1 MQSSWDEELP
11 DCRYEH
17 KQPSLIKPSS
27 HTPNHMLYL
36 SNLDDQKFLRFS
48 IKYLYLFQKSVP
60 INLLKH
66 SLSRVL
72 VDYYPLAGRLKN
84 LQSHHE
90 HHDDDYD
97 DDGDDD
103 GDDDDKLQVDCNGEG
118 AVFAEAFMDL
128 SAQEFLQISN
138 KPCKSWRKL
147 LFRVDAPTF
156 VDTPPLVVQVTKLR
170 CGGMILCT
178 AINHCL
184 CDGIGTS
191 QFLQAWAYL
200 TTKPNG
206 SVPITPFH
214 SRHVFK
220 PRSPSSLLPSVH
232 PAFTKTVYNPTIGD
246 CLSLNLYLQSQ
257 PLVPA
262 SLTYT
267 ASNILCLK
275 SQCVPS
281 LKSTTFEVL
290 ASHTWRS
297 WAKSLDLQPLLEV
310 KLLFSMNIRNN
321 VIPEI
326 PKGYYAN
333 GFVLACAKTTVNE
346 LVDGNLHHVVKL
358 VQEAK
363 SSLTDNRIS
372 EIIALLE
379 DKNVKTDLTTSLVI
393 SQWSRLGLESLDFGE
408 GTPLHM
414 GPLTSDIYCLF
425 LPVVG
430 DSNDIRVLLS
440 LPKSVISKFE
450 YYMNKF
456 LDSSN
461 VVANTNGEFV

>member
-11 DCRYEH
+11 DCCYEH
-17 KQPSLIKPSS
+17 KQPSLIKSCSP
-27 HTPNHMLYL
+27 TPNHTLYL

-48 IKYLYLFQKSVP
+48 IKYLYLFQKCVP
-60 INLLKH
+60 IILLKH

-84 LQSHHE
+84 LQSC
-90 HHDDDYD
+90 HDDDTNNNNN
-97 DDGDDD
+97 
-103 GDDDDKLQVDCNGEG
+103 DDKLQVDCNGEG

-128 SAQEFLQISN
+128 SAQEFLQVSK

-147 LFRVDAPTF
+147 LFKVDAPAF

-170 CGGMILCT
+170 CGGMIICT

-191 QFLQAWAYL
+191 QFLHAWAHF
-200 TTKPNG
+200 TTKPT
-206 SVPITPFH
+206 SSLPITPFH

-220 PRSPSSLLPSVH
+220 PRSPSSHLPSIH
-232 PAFTKTVYNPTIGD
+232 PAFTKSVDNPTTGYHS
-246 CLSLNLYLQSQ
+246 LSLSQYLHSQ
-257 PLVPA
+257 PLVPV

-267 ASNILCLK
+267 ASNIVRLK
-275 SQCVPS
+275 SQCVPPI
-281 LKSTTFEVL
+281 KCTTFEVL

-297 WAKSLDLQPLLEV
+297 WAKSLDLELTLEV
-310 KLLFSMNIRNN
+310 KLLFSMNIRNKIN
-321 VIPEI
+321 PEI

-333 GFVLACAKTTVNE
+333 GFVLACAKTNVKE
-346 LVDGNLHHVVKL
+346 LTDDNNLHHVVKL
-358 VQEAK
+358 IQEAK
-363 SSLTDNRIS
+363 SSLTEDHVSGILS
-372 EIIALLE
+372 LLG
-379 DKNVKTDLTTSLVI
+379 DKNVRTDLATSLVI
-393 SQWSRLGLESLDFGE
+393 SQWSKLGLESLDFGE
-408 GTPLHM
+408 GMPLHM

-430 DSNDIRVLLS
+430 DSNAIRVLVS
-440 LPKSVISKFE
+440 LPKSVVSKFE

-456 LDSSN
+456 LDP
-461 VVANTNGEFV
+461 TNGVATNNGENGDFA

>member
-1 MQSSWDEELP
+1 MQRSWDDEEVVDP
-11 DCRYEH
+11 ASVDCLYDEENW
-17 KQPSLIKPSS
+17 KQAISLIKPISP
-27 HTPNHMLYL
+27 TPNHMLYL

-48 IKYLYLFQKSVP
+48 IKYVHVFKKCVP

-66 SLSRVL
+66 SLSRLL
-72 VDYYPLAGRLKN
+72 VHYYPLAGRLKT
-84 LQSHHE
+84 HR
-90 HHDDDYD
+90 
-97 DDGDDD
+97 
-103 GDDDDKLQVDCNGEG
+103 DDDDKLQVECNGEG
-118 AVFAEAFMDL
+118 AVFAEASMDM
-128 SAQEFLQISN
+128 SAQQFLHLSHKPSN
-138 KPCKSWRKL
+138 TWRRKL
-147 LFRVDAPTF
+147 LFSVDAPTF

-191 QFLQAWAYL
+191 QFLHAWAHL
-200 TTKPNG
+200 TVKPTD

-214 SRHVFK
+214 SRHMFK
-220 PRSPSSLLPSVH
+220 RIRSPSSHLPLLH
-232 PAFTKTVYNPTIGD
+232 PAFTKHVRNQTIKD
-246 CLSLNLYLQSQ
+246 DFCSLDQYLRSQ

-267 ASNILCLK
+267 TSNIISLK

-281 LKSTTFEVL
+281 LKCTTFEVL

-297 WAKSLDLQPLLEV
+297 WAKSLDLEPSLEV
-310 KLLFSMNIRNN
+310 KLLFSMNIRNKM
-321 VIPEI
+321 VPHI

-333 GFVLACAKTTVNE
+333 GFVLACAKTSVNQLVNE
-346 LVDGNLHHVVKL
+346 NLYHVVKL

-363 SSLTDNRIS
+363 SSINDNRVNDIL
-372 EIIALLE
+372 ALLE
-379 DKNVKTDLTTSLVI
+379 DKNVKTDLTSSLVI
-393 SQWSRLGLESLDFGE
+393 SQWSKLGLERLDFGE

-430 DSNDIRVLLS
+430 DPNATRVLVS
-440 LPKSVISKFE
+440 LPKSVVSKFE

-456 LDSSN
+456 LVSSN
-461 VVANTNGEFV
+461 VGVKESGENGEFV